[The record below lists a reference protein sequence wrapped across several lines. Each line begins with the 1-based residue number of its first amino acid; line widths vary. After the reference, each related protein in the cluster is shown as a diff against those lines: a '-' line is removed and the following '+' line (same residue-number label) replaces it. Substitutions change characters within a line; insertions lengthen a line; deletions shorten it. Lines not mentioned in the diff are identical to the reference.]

1 VSTLKRLAAG
11 MIVALVLISLVP
23 ATTAG
28 ATGSGCNAMND
39 TERAFKHRINAA
51 RGESRGRLWGDKDLN
66 KVALKHTRE
75 MIARSRLYH
84 TPENAFRRRVT
95 NWSMLGENVG
105 VGGSV
110 RSLHKAFM
118 SSSAHRA
125 NAMNKTFNRI
135 GVGALRNNGRLWVT
149 IIFEAKSNPGSPL
162 CS

>member
-1 VSTLKRLAAG
+1 MSTLKRLAAG

-23 ATTAG
+23 ATTAS
-28 ATGSGCNAMND
+28 ATGSGCNPMNQ
-39 TERAFKHRINAA
+39 TERSFKRRINAA
-51 RGESRGRLWGDKDLN
+51 RGESRGRLRGDWDLN
-66 KVALKHTRE
+66 QVALKHTRE

-84 TPENAFRRRVT
+84 TPETAFRRRVT

-135 GVGALRNNGRLWVT
+135 GVGALRRNDRLWVT
-149 IIFEAKSNPGSPL
+149 IIFEARSNPGSPL
-162 CS
+162 C

>member
-11 MIVALVLISLVP
+11 IIVALVLVSLVP

-28 ATGSGCNAMND
+28 ARGSGCNRMNQ
-39 TERAFKHRINAA
+39 TERSFKRRINSA
-51 RGESRGRLWGDKDLN
+51 RGESRGRLWGDWDLN
-66 KVALKHTRE
+66 MVALKHTRE

-105 VGGSV
+105 VGDSV
-110 RSLHKAFM
+110 RQLHKAFM
-118 SSSAHRA
+118 GSSAHRA

-135 GVGALRNNGRLWVT
+135 GVGALRSNGRLWVT
-149 IIFEAKSNPGSPL
+149 IIFEARSNPGSPL
-162 CS
+162 C

>member
-11 MIVALVLISLVP
+11 TIVALALISLVP

-28 ATGSGCNAMND
+28 AAGYGCDGMND
-39 TERAFKHRINAA
+39 TERSFKHRINVA

-84 TPENAFRRRVT
+84 TPETAFRRRVT
-95 NWSMLGENVG
+95 NLSMLGENVG
-105 VGGSV
+105 VGDSAEQ
-110 RSLHKAFM
+110 LHKAFM

-125 NAMNKTFNRI
+125 NAMNTKFNRI
-135 GVGALRNNGRLWVT
+135 GVGALRSNGRLWVT
-149 IIFEAKSNPGSPL
+149 IIFEARSNPGSPL
-162 CS
+162 C